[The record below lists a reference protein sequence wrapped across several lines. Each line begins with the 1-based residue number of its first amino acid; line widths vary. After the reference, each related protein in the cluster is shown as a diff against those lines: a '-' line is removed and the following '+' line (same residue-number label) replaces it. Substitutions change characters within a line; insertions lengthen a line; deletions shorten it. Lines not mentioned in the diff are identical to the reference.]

1 MAGSLLCYQTMMV
14 FKKTLKWLMVQTL
27 FLTI

>member
-1 MAGSLLCYQTMMV
+1 MEGGLLCYQTMMV
-14 FKKTLKWLMVQTL
+14 INKTLKWLMVQTL